1 MLGIS
6 DCKYNLKVLKIL
18 GYGPPSNNSVAESLI
33 PTNGSRAAIVQE
45 ILAYVHHLDPEVN
58 ATDREEWINV
68 DIDHKAPFSRITN
81 FVNGQKGSL
90 RKLFSQIYIGDAHVV
105 RPLFSHKSI
114 IAFSISALWCENSV

>member
-6 DCKYNLKVLKIL
+6 DCKYNLKVLKNL

-45 ILAYVHHLDPEVN
+45 ISAYVHHLDPEVN
-58 ATDREEWINV
+58 ATDIEEWINV

-90 RKLFSQIYIGDAHVV
+90 RKLFSRIYIGDAHVV

-114 IAFSISALWCENSV
+114 IAFSISTLWCENSV